1 MSAASLSM
9 KPKEAAPPGWA
20 LSSVLVATGG
30 QVHASVTGSE
40 WMPSVSSDSRNIS
53 PGALFVAL
61 RGEHHDGH
69 AFVGA
74 ALRGGAAYALVD
86 HVPTAVDST
95 RLIVVQD
102 TLRALG
108 DLAAWTRRQH
118 NPAVCAITGSNG
130 KTTTKELLASVCM
143 LAQQQGRVHGVLKTE
158 GNLNNLIGLPLTLL
172 RLAAEEVAV
181 LEMGMNRPG
190 EIARLTEIATP
201 NFAVV
206 TNVGFAH
213 LEGVGGTI
221 EGVARAKGELFATMD
236 PKGAIAVNTDDP
248 RVVQIAAP
256 FRGRKVTFGSSGEVR
271 SRAVADRGLDG
282 LRFQLVI
289 GSRTAEVNLRMV
301 GAHNVGN
308 ALAAAAVAHL
318 LGFPI
323 DTIAG
328 GLSQALSPPERL
340 QILRLRNGVTLVDD
354 AYNANPSSVLVA
366 LDALQRMPGRLLVVL
381 GDMRELGSE
390 SGHAHHRIGERAA
403 ASGCAGIFLLGEQA
417 IEIAAGARAAG
428 MAASAIRHCANHE
441 ELAKQV
447 AADWHSGDCVLVK
460 GSHGM
465 RLERVVSLLCEYGD
479 ST

>member
-1 MSAASLSM
+1 MGAASLSM
-9 KPKEAAPPGWA
+9 MPTEASPRGWA
-20 LSSVLVATGG
+20 LASILVATDG
-30 QVHASVTGSE
+30 QTHGAVSGSERVPSVTT
-40 WMPSVSSDSRNIS
+40 DSRQVS

-69 AFVGA
+69 SFVA
-74 ALRGGAAYALVD
+74 TALRDGAAYALVD
-86 HVPTAVDST
+86 HLPVGVDPAK
-95 RLIVVQD
+95 LIVVPD

-118 NPAVCAITGSNG
+118 RLAVCAITGSNG
-130 KTTTKELLASVCM
+130 KTTTKEMLASICLLAQE
-143 LAQQQGRVHGVLKTE
+143 LGRVHGVLKTE
-158 GNLNNLIGLPLTLL
+158 GNFNNLIGLPLTLL
-172 RLAAEEVAV
+172 RLADEDVAV

-190 EIARLTEIATP
+190 EIARLTEIAAP
-201 NFAVV
+201 DLAVV
-206 TNVGFAH
+206 TNVGLAH

-236 PKGAIAVNTDDP
+236 PKGAIAVNIDDA

-256 FRGRKVTFGSSGEVR
+256 FRGRKITFGSGGEVQ
-271 SRAVADRGLDG
+271 SRAVADRGLEG
-282 LRFQLVI
+282 LRFELVI

-301 GAHNVGN
+301 GAHNVSN

-354 AYNANPSSVLVA
+354 AYNANPSSVEVA
-366 LDALQRMPGRLLVVL
+366 MDTLQRMPGRLLVVL

-403 ASGCAGIFLLGEQA
+403 ASGCAGIYLLGEQA
-417 IEIAAGARAAG
+417 VEIGAGARQAG
-428 MAASAIRHCANHE
+428 MASNAIQHCDNHE

-447 AADWHSGDCVLVK
+447 AADWRSGDCVLVK

-465 RLERVVSLLCEYGD
+465 RLERVVFLLREYGD
-479 ST
+479 AT